1 MKEVELADYIDF
13 WNIVNLI
20 QIALNLVTVG
30 LSFMDLDKETVHDL
44 YSLAAISMFL
54 SFVNVFY
61 AMRVSDD
68 LAWFIALLG
77 QTITDLKSMMIV
89 YTITL
94 ITFGSTMSLLNMGL
108 PSDDQFLNTVTPFT
122 LVNSFGMEYLV
133 SLG

>member
-1 MKEVELADYIDF
+1 
-13 WNIVNLI
+13 
-20 QIALNLVTVG
+20 
-30 LSFMDLDKETVHDL
+30 
-44 YSLAAISMFL
+44 MFL
-54 SFVNVFY
+54 SFINVFY

-108 PSDDQFLNTVTPFT
+108 PSDSQFLNTVTPFT
-122 LVNSFGMEYLV
+122 LINSFGMEYLV